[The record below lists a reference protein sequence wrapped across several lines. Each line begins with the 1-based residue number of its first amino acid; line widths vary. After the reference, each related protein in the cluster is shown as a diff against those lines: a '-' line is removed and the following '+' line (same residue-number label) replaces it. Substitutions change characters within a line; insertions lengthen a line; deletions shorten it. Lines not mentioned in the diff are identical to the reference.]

1 MILKRVTNPDPVFI
15 WPTAARFKICITSF
29 YFIVYYGLKLGYC
42 INKTD
47 QLEVR
52 AEDSVLCGK
61 LALNLSKSLKILW
74 HSVKGLN

>member
-1 MILKRVTNPDPVFI
+1 MILKSVTNPDPVFI
-15 WPTAARFKICITSF
+15 WPTAARFKFCITPF
-29 YFIVYYGLKLGYC
+29 YFIVYYGLKLRHC

-52 AEDSVLCGK
+52 AKDSLLCHK

-74 HSVKGLN
+74 HSVKELN

>member
-1 MILKRVTNPDPVFI
+1 MSLKSVTNPDHVFI
-15 WPTAARFKICITSF
+15 WQTAARFKICISLF
-29 YFIVYYGLKLGYC
+29 YFIVYYGLKLRHC

-52 AEDSVLCGK
+52 ATDSVLCGK

-74 HSVKGLN
+74 HSVKELN